1 MKNKRIL
8 VVYPHNFFA
17 HRMGIDSRYY
27 ELMKYFKS
35 RNFSVDV
42 LSVENFESSWKNQD
56 PKEENLIDELFLY
69 DFAADKGSVKKNCK
83 RFFRRFLKG
92 KSAGTIIFE
101 QLPDYAFP
109 GMKKKFDEILS
120 RKQYDFILIS
130 YIHWANLLETRD
142 SYRSKLILDLSD
154 FTTLNLNDMTGGKI
168 HAGALLEEEIR
179 RVNLFDEV
187 LCISAEEK
195 WFFSQFAKNPCFTY
209 IPFFMK
215 KNTRRVA
222 PATQDVNKRCSL
234 SEKIS
239 SQKNKI
245 SAHSSTG
252 KTGGKKEFD
261 ILFIGSGNVFNK
273 QGMDWF
279 FEKVYPLL
287 SRSLQILIVGNITS
301 HVPAHENV
309 KCVPF
314 VPEVDDVY
322 HKARISI
329 CPLLGG
335 TGIKIKVIEALS
347 YNLPVVTT
355 SKSVVGFPSKR
366 HNGCLIADTPE
377 EFAGHISGLLT
388 DKSLYDG
395 QNKLAGICFEE
406 NFEES
411 IICERL
417 DRVFLSL

>member
-1 MKNKRIL
+1 MKNKTIL

-17 HRMGIDSRYY
+17 RRMGIDSRYY

-35 RNFSVDV
+35 RHFSVDM
-42 LSVENFESSWKNQD
+42 LSVKNFESSWDNQD
-56 PKEENLIDELFLY
+56 AKQENLIDELFLY
-69 DFAADKGSVKKNCK
+69 DFAAGKRSDKKNWE
-83 RFFRRFLKG
+83 RFFRRFFKKKEG
-92 KSAGTIIFE
+92 ETIVFE

-120 RKQYDFILIS
+120 RKQYDFILFS
-130 YIHWANLLETRD
+130 YVHWANLLQNRKRD
-142 SYRSKLILDLSD
+142 HVRLILDISD
-154 FTTLNLNDMTGGKI
+154 FITLNLHDMTGGKI
-168 HAGALLEEEIR
+168 HAGAMLEEEIR
-179 RVNLFDEV
+179 RVNLFHKV
-187 LCISAEEK
+187 LCISAEEM

-215 KNTRRVA
+215 KNK
-222 PATQDVNKRCSL
+222 P
-234 SEKIS
+234 
-239 SQKNKI
+239 
-245 SAHSSTG
+245 
-252 KTGGKKEFD
+252 KTGGNKEFD
-261 ILFIGSGNVFNK
+261 ILFIGSGNAFNK

-287 SRSLQILIVGNITS
+287 SRSLQVLIVGNITS

-309 KCVPF
+309 KCIPF
-314 VPEVDDVY
+314 VPKIDDVY
-322 HKARISI
+322 YNARISI

-355 SKSVVGFPSKR
+355 SKGVVGFPSKSR
-366 HNGCLIADTPE
+366 NGCLIADTPE

-395 QNKLAGICFEE
+395 QSMLAGLYFEE

-417 DRVFLSL
+417 DRVFLSLQD